1 MKVIN
6 LYGGPGCGKSTTAA
20 GVFSALK
27 QRGINCEYVH
37 EWIKWSVW
45 EKRTVI
51 FDDQLYIFAKQH
63 HMLHT
68 LRGQVDVAI
77 CDSPLLLSNI
87 YGLLYDNG
95 SMRGKES
102 FFSLV
107 EETYNSFDNT
117 NIMLGRE
124 KSYNPMGRV
133 QTEDQA
139 KELDGTIKD
148 YLTGNSHEYLEVQG
162 NAEAIPVL
170 TEFICD
176 QLNTRGQ
183 RP

>member
-1 MKVIN
+1 MIVLN

-45 EKRTVI
+45 EKRLTI

-63 HMLHT
+63 HMLHS
-68 LRGQVDVAI
+68 LKGQVDIAI

-87 YGLLYDNG
+87 YGKLYDNG
-95 SMRGKES
+95 SMKGKES

-107 EETYNSFDNT
+107 RETYSSFN
-117 NIMLGRE
+117 NINLVLNRKKE
-124 KSYNPMGRV
+124 YNPMGRV
-133 QTEDQA
+133 QSEDQA
-139 KELDGTIKD
+139 RDIDESIKSYLNKYGYYFELVDGTPD
-148 YLTGNSHEYLEVQG
+148 
-162 NAEAIPVL
+162 AIPKIADHMEMLVNEQ
-170 TEFICD
+170 TV
-176 QLNTRGQ
+176 R
-183 RP
+183 